1 MLSMIDFLHIP
12 TCCYLEIFSMHSP
25 FLTFFTFF
33 TFGVTMT
40 KLTSYLRRGTGL
52 YILGIASM
60 IISVSL
66 DMLAPQLT
74 KHLID
79 DVIVAGKV
87 DMLKIL
93 LIGYL
98 AVGVGRAI
106 FQYTK
111 EFCFDYNASKI
122 ASIIRRD
129 LFRYMQTLSAN
140 FFDKN
145 NSGELMSRVKDDVD
159 RIWDSLGFI
168 GMLILEV
175 TLHTGIV
182 LYCMYSLSWQL
193 AIVPTIGMI
202 GAGTIAVF
210 MEKKLGKVYGDIE
223 QENSVLNNV
232 ASENLAGVRTVKAFA
247 REKFEIQKFL
257 SHNER
262 YYELN
267 VKQSR
272 VFVKYYPF
280 VQTITIMLPCIVL
293 LQGGYLVINKNF
305 TIGDLS
311 AFLQYSMNITWP
323 MEMLGWLMNGLSS
336 AIEAWKRVKK
346 IYAEEPQVKNSTSP
360 VHLAK
365 VNGDIAFDHVDFT
378 LNDKNILSNISF
390 TIKKGHTLG
399 IMGETGSGKTS
410 IGNLLSRTYD
420 VTKGK
425 ILLDGT
431 DIRQIDLN
439 QLRQNVA
446 PVMQDVFLFSDTI
459 DENVRFGKRETLTE
473 DDMKLAVNQAEA
485 AEFVETLSD
494 KYDTVIGE
502 RGVGLS
508 GGQKQRLTTAR
519 ALAKKACV
527 LIFDDSTSALDMETE
542 QEFQK
547 TVESMEGVTKIIIA
561 HRISAVRHADEI
573 IILKSGKIAERGTHE
588 QLLAK
593 KGLYYK
599 TWQAQYGTYTKLLHG
614 AERKR
619 K

>member
-1 MLSMIDFLHIP
+1 
-12 TCCYLEIFSMHSP
+12 
-25 FLTFFTFF
+25 
-33 TFGVTMT
+33 MT
-40 KLTSYLRRGTGL
+40 KLSTYLRHGSGL
-52 YILGIASM
+52 YVIGVTSM
-60 IISVSL
+60 IVSVSL

-74 KHLID
+74 RLLVD
-79 DVIVAGKV
+79 DVIVGGK
-87 DMLKIL
+87 IEL
-93 LIGYL
+93 LTKLLLGYL

-106 FQYTK
+106 FQYAK

-122 ASIIRRD
+122 ASLVRRD

-193 AIVPTIGMI
+193 AIVPTLGMI
-202 GAGTIAVF
+202 LAGTIAIL

-257 SHNER
+257 SHNEK

-280 VQTITIMLPCIVL
+280 VQAITYLLPSIVL
-293 LQGGYLVINKNF
+293 LQGGLMFTKDKM
-305 TIGDLS
+305 TIGDIS

-346 IYAEEPQVKNSTSP
+346 IYAEEPQIKNIAAP
-360 VHLAK
+360 VHLEK
-365 VNGDIAFDHVDFT
+365 VNGDIAFDHVDFA
-378 LNDKNILSNISF
+378 LNGKDILKDISF
-390 TIKKGHTLG
+390 KVKSGHTLG
-399 IMGETGSGKTS
+399 IMGATGSGKTS
-410 IGNLLSRTYD
+410 ISNLLSRTYD
-420 VTKGK
+420 VTNGK
-425 ILLDGT
+425 ITLDGV
-431 DIRQIDLN
+431 DIRELDTA
-439 QLRQNVA
+439 QLRQNVS

-459 DENVRFGKRETLTE
+459 DENIRFGKRDILAVE
-473 DDMKLAVNQAEA
+473 DMKRAVNEAEA
-485 AEFVETLSD
+485 SEFVETLSD

-508 GGQKQRLTTAR
+508 GGQKQRLTIAR
-519 ALAKKACV
+519 ALAKQSPV

-542 QEFQK
+542 QQFQH
-547 TVESMEGVTKIIIA
+547 TVESMTDVTKIIIA

-573 IILKSGKIAERGTHE
+573 IILDGGKIAERGTHE
-588 QLLAK
+588 QLLK
-593 KGLYYK
+593 QKGLYYE
-599 TWQAQYGTYTKLLHG
+599 TWQAQYGAYTKIPGGKTLSKSTSKPRTKTRTTSRT
-614 AERKR
+614 AERKQ

>member
-1 MLSMIDFLHIP
+1 
-12 TCCYLEIFSMHSP
+12 
-25 FLTFFTFF
+25 
-33 TFGVTMT
+33 MT
-40 KLTSYLRRGTGL
+40 KLSTYLRHGAGL
-52 YILGIASM
+52 YVVGVTSM

-74 KHLID
+74 RLLID
-79 DVIVAGKV
+79 DVIVGGK
-87 DMLKIL
+87 IEL
-93 LIGYL
+93 LTKLLLGYL

-122 ASIIRRD
+122 ASLVRRD
-129 LFRYMQTLSAN
+129 LFRYLQTLSAN

-257 SHNER
+257 SHNEK

-280 VQTITIMLPCIVL
+280 VQTITVMLPCIVL
-293 LQGGYLVINKNF
+293 LQGGYMFANNKM
-305 TIGDLS
+305 TIGDIS

-346 IYAEEPQVKNSTSP
+346 IYAEEPQIKNSIAP
-360 VHLAK
+360 MHLEK
-365 VNGDIAFDHVDFT
+365 VNGDVAFDHVDFS
-378 LNDKNILSNISF
+378 LNGKDILKDISF
-390 TIKKGHTLG
+390 KVKSGNTLG
-399 IMGETGSGKTS
+399 IMGATGSGKTS
-410 IGNLLSRTYD
+410 ISNLLSRTYD
-420 VTKGK
+420 VTNGK
-425 ILLDGT
+425 ITLDGV
-431 DIRQIDLN
+431 DIRELDTA
-439 QLRQNVA
+439 QLRQNVS

-459 DENVRFGKRETLTE
+459 DENIRFGKRDSLAVE
-473 DDMKLAVNQAEA
+473 DMKRAVDQAEA
-485 AEFVETLSD
+485 SQFVEALSD

-508 GGQKQRLTTAR
+508 GGQKQRLTIAR
-519 ALAKKACV
+519 ALAKKSPV

-542 QEFQK
+542 QQFQH
-547 TVESMEGVTKIIIA
+547 TVEAMTDVTKIIIA

-573 IILKSGKIAERGTHE
+573 IILDGGKIAERGTHE
-588 QLLAK
+588 QLLK
-593 KGLYYK
+593 QKGLYYE
-599 TWQAQYGTYTKLLHG
+599 TWQAQYGAYTKISRGKAQNKQSNTLHSKVNSG
-614 AERKR
+614 SSKKTRSTSRSKVRSTSHTAERKQ